1 MTVRE
6 ELDNIRNKI
15 PDLLEALKEENPELI
30 KN

>member
-6 ELDNIRNKI
+6 ELDRIRNKI

-30 KN
+30 K